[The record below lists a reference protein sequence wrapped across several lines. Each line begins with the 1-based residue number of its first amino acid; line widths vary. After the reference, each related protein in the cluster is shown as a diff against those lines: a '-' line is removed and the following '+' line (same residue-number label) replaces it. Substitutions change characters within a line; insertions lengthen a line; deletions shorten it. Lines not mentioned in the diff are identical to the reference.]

1 MRQVSFVAITAG
13 LALLVGGCGLFGG
26 GDTTT
31 QSPTASPSVA
41 PTTVAVS
48 PTASPEQ
55 QTPFAQPT
63 VSPQANAPRGLLPPD
78 LISST
83 DSNQRVRQ
91 IQSNRSDP
99 FSLIPTTP
107 SVQLPPPVVVPTAP
121 APTANPLPA
130 PRQAASP
137 NRSNSSPGVTRGSGS
152 GQSGQRSSGNG
163 GRLAPIPNLVPR
175 TGLAPTTPPP
185 PQPDLARAV
194 KVTGVVQVG
203 NQLYAIVDAPNEP
216 SSRYVQVGQRLSNG
230 QILVRRIDM
239 TGAEPRVVLEQYGIE
254 VVRAVGEGGTPAA
267 APGTSPA
274 AALPTNPPR
283 G

>member
-1 MRQVSFVAITAG
+1 MRQVSFVAVTTG
-13 LALLVGGCGLFGG
+13 LALLVGGCGLLRG

-31 QSPTASPSVA
+31 QSPSASPSAA
-41 PTTVAVS
+41 PTVA
-48 PTASPEQ
+48 ASPSASPGSGNP
-55 QTPFAQPT
+55 PFAQPT
-63 VSPQANAPRGLLPPD
+63 VSPQPNAPKGLLPPD

-83 DSNQRVRQ
+83 DPNQRVKQ
-91 IQSNRSDP
+91 VESNRSDP

-107 SVQLPPPVVVPTAP
+107 AVQLPPPVVTSTAP
-121 APTANPLPA
+121 STSQPPA
-130 PRQAASP
+130 PRSSSP
-137 NRSNSSPGVTRGSGS
+137 NRSSASRQAANRGNGS
-152 GQSGQRSSGNG
+152 GQGSSGG
-163 GRLAPIPNLVPR
+163 SGRLAPIPNLVPR
-175 TGLAPTTPPP
+175 TAVAPTTPPP

-216 SSRYVQVGQRLSNG
+216 SSRYVQAGQRLSNG
-230 QILVRRIDM
+230 QILVRRIDT

-267 APGTSPA
+267 ASGTSPA
-274 AALPTNPPR
+274 AAIPQSGAR